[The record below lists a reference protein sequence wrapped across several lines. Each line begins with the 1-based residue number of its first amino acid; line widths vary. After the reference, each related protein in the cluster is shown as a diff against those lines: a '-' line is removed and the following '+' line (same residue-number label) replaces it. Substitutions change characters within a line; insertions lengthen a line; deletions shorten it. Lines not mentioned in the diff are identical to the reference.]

1 MKFSARL
8 FLLYAPALYKAVS
21 FSDLKQSS
29 RLVFWADPWGVIK
42 VYHLW
47 HSMSLNLKH
56 TVISAPTVKESNVTA
71 DFRNLSFWINSLIHV
86 DVSFFFWLGR
96 VGGRRRGGR
105 EWFFCSTIMDIC
117 EFSVNSMT
125 FSIWFI
131 AFMLTFWSLSEL
143 SSCKLILFLRELLLC
158 TRERADVL

>member
-86 DVSFFFWLGR
+86 DVSFFL
-96 VGGRRRGGR
+96 VGKGGR
-105 EWFFCSTIMDIC
+105 EEERGKRMVFLFYHHGHLWI
-117 EFSVNSMT
+117 FSKQHDFLNLVHS
-125 FSIWFI
+125 FH
-131 AFMLTFWSLSEL
+131 AYL
-143 SSCKLILFLRELLLC
+143 LISF
-158 TRERADVL
+158 RAEQL